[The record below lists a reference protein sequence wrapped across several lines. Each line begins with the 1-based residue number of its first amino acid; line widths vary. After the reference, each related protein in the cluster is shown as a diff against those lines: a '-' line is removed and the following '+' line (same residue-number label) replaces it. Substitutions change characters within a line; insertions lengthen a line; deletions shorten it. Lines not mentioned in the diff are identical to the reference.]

1 VPTCT
6 PSAPNASAAAT
17 PRRSA
22 MPPAATTG
30 IDTASTQRRH
40 SVDTASTR
48 RRHGVEHLRDERERA
63 DQRLADRTQECAAV
77 PAGVAAGGDYQ
88 VQSGRLHRDRFVHG
102 RRGADQPDAV
112 AVLLVD
118 EGPRR

>member
-6 PSAPNASAAAT
+6 PSAPNASAAAA

-30 IDTASTQRRH
+30 IDTAST
-40 SVDTASTR
+40 R
-48 RRHGVEHLRDERERA
+48 RRHGVDHLRDERERA
-63 DQRLADRTQECAAV
+63 DQRLFDRTQECAAV